1 MIIPFKWPW
10 SSGSSSAQVNADWDA
25 TSGAAEVLNKPALFS
40 GNYADLTG
48 KPILFS
54 GNYADLVGKPALFSG
69 NYADLTGRPALSAV
83 AASGSYADLTNKPTI
98 PAAQVAS
105 DWNASSGVAAIL
117 NKPSIPAAQVSS
129 DWSATSGVSR
139 ILNKPALFSG
149 TYADLTG
156 KPVLFSGNYSDLVGR
171 PALAAVATSGAY
183 GDLTGK
189 PAIPAAQVQSDWNA
203 SSGLGAI
210 LNKPAIPSVKRMET
224 YIGTTDAS
232 GLFTVTYP
240 AAFAAIPNVQ
250 PEPPSVANYT
260 WIKVSS
266 STTGFSLRLI
276 QRASITVL
284 GFELLAATFTNVA
297 GAAAKAMV
305 VES

>member
-10 SSGSSSAQVNADWDA
+10 SSAGSSGTQVNADWNA

-40 GNYADLTG
+40 GNYADLMG

-54 GNYADLVGKPALFSG
+54 GNYADLAGKPVLFTG

-83 AASGSYADLTNKPTI
+83 ATSGSYADLSNKPVI
-98 PAAQVAS
+98 PAAQV
-105 DWNASSGVAAIL
+105 
-117 NKPSIPAAQVSS
+117 PS

-139 ILNKPALFSG
+139 ILNKPVLFSG
-149 TYADLTG
+149 AYADLTG

-210 LNKPAIPSVKRMET
+210 LNKPAIPSVKRMEP

-240 AAFAAIPNVQ
+240 VAFSAIPNIQ

-297 GAAAKAMV
+297 GAAAKALV
-305 VES
+305 VEA